1 MSLFKNFSIGL
12 NTYSDA
18 HKLIVKHRLWNY
30 VLLPGVINLLL
41 IICIFIL
48 GYYTGTYSTNKLIN
62 WFGLS
67 THSSDFLSLLSTLIS
82 FLIRIIVYFFLF
94 YLYFLL
100 YKYVVLM
107 IMSPLLAIISEKTD
121 EMITGNKYKFNLK
134 KLIKDIIRGNKIV
147 LRNLFKE
154 LLFTCLFFLLCYIPI
169 IGIMSPC
176 ILFVISMYY
185 YGFSMI
191 DYSNERMNLSVRESV
206 QFVCTNKGFAIAN
219 GLIFYVLLMIPFV
232 GLLIAPSYSVIA
244 ATIGVRKISRNEN
257 NFLN

>member
-48 GYYTGTYSTNKLIN
+48 GYYTGTYSTKKLIG

-67 THSSDFLSLLSTLIS
+67 THSSDFLNFLSTIIS
-82 FLIRIIVYFFLF
+82 FLIHILVYFFLF

-107 IMSPLLAIISEKTD
+107 IMSPLLSIISEKTD
-121 EMITGNKYKFNLK
+121 EMITGNKYKFDFK
-134 KLIKDIIRGNKIV
+134 KLVKDIIRGHKIV
-147 LRNLFKE
+147 LRNLLKE
-154 LLFTCLFFLLCYIPI
+154 LFFTFLFFFLSYIPI
-169 IGIMSPC
+169 IGIISPC
-176 ILFVISMYY
+176 ILFVISIYY

-206 QFVCTNKGFAIAN
+206 KFVYNNKGFSIAN
-219 GLIFYVLLMIPFV
+219 GLVFYLLLLIPFV
-232 GLLIAPSYSVIA
+232 GLMIAPSYSVIA
-244 ATIGVRKISRNEN
+244 ATIGVHKISRNEN